1 MKRSITILLI
11 IVILLHCYLMKKYVK
26 TGKEGEYLSND
37 SLEEI
42 SGVIKKGH
50 SVLYRTGVGY
60 LSLVLDS
67 NSNQNGLVSIYLSQG
82 SIVPLSFLDF
92 FNKPLNDGK
101 TNGNLSSASGFY
113 FLVSTDSIEPIKYYI
128 KLSLQYSDSYVLN
141 TFFNCC
147 LVLLS
152 LIISILL
159 IIFFNRKLNKQKIS

>member
-1 MKRSITILLI
+1 MKRLITILLI
-11 IVILLHCYLMKKYVK
+11 IVILVHCYFMKKFVK
-26 TGKEGEYLSND
+26 TGNEGEFLGD
-37 SLEEI
+37 ESLKEI

-82 SIVPLSFLDF
+82 SIEPLSFLDF
-92 FNKPLNDGK
+92 YNKPLQDGK
-101 TNGNLSSASGFY
+101 TNASSGSGFY
-113 FLVSTDSIEPIKYYI
+113 FLVSTNSIEPIKYYI

-147 LVLLS
+147 CVLLS
-152 LIISILL
+152 FIISILL
-159 IIFFNRKLNKQKIS
+159 IVFFNKKLNKPKIS